1 MFRSIIAYIF
11 DMKAIKTTVASA
23 VGSGAVV
30 ISIVDAKMSE
40 VKTITEKDKTF
51 VVEYVN
57 SRHERALEKIDVL
70 LQTQQDI
77 KSRLEKIDD
86 RLFNINKKLKE

>member
-1 MFRSIIAYIF
+1 MIKAILNYIF

-40 VKTITEKDKTF
+40 VKTIAEKDKTF

-70 LQTQQDI
+70 IETQGEI
-77 KSRLEKIDD
+77 KTRLEKIDD